1 MRKEIQQ
8 HGGRTSPSPFLFAVA
23 TLTLI
28 FLSVLMSSGDDSNL
42 SKDSVSLHS
51 EWSPLEQDEPSDYFF
66 SEELRNEIQNDEDEH
81 WLVTEWRNLKRGGS
95 SSSSRSS
102 SSKNRSYGNCYGDR
116 CDDIG
121 GDQKIAI
128 IIGSIVG
135 GCCFFCLCYAL
146 YQWIKKKR
154 HQLKKK
160 RRRKNKVGVDGG
172 GS

>member
-1 MRKEIQQ
+1 MKYKVVREEAHQ
-8 HGGRTSPSPFLFAVA
+8 HGGRASPSSLLFAVA
-23 TLTLI
+23 TLTLF
-28 FLSVLMSSGDDSNL
+28 FLSVLMSAGDDNL
-42 SKDSVSLHS
+42 TKDSVSLHS
-51 EWSPLEQDEPSDYFF
+51 EWSPAEQDEPSDYFF
-66 SEELRNEIQNDEDEH
+66 SEELRKELEEEEEEH
-81 WLVTEWRNLKRGGS
+81 WLVKEWRNLKRGGS

-154 HQLKKK
+154 KKM
-160 RRRKNKVGVDGG
+160 
-172 GS
+172 